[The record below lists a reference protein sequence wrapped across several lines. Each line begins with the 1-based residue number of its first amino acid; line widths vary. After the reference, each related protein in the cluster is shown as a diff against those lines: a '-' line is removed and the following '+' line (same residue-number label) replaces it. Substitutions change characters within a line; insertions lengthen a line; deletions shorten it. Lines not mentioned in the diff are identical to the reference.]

1 MLVDD
6 EPANLTLLEELLRL
20 EGYATVSAE
29 SGAEALSLARA
40 SRPDLILLDIMMPEM
55 NGFDVCEILRKDTAL
70 QTVPVI
76 FLTALDDDTSRLRG
90 LEMMADDYLTK
101 PFNSR
106 LLLAKVENILQ
117 LNKMRSQAVSS
128 QFNQQVKEQSKRQI
142 AAAWEANE
150 YLSEKFQL
158 FVPEQLLGRIAPQ
171 GIESIQLGNVTEE
184 ELTILFCDIRGFTA
198 IAESQEARE
207 TFEWL
212 NAFFTKMNDCITSHG
227 GFIDKYLGDAIM
239 SVFDKPKSHA
249 MDAIEAAVAMQE
261 SLQKFNASR
270 QKYNLENPL
279 NIGTGINTGIGM
291 IGTLGSDR
299 RMDSTVIGDVVNTAS
314 RLENLTKIYGCQ
326 IIVSENAI
334 VHAREFLNGISPN
347 SKSKESLLLKCDLE
361 VETQETITSTSGATA
376 ADSDLPSNNYYYR
389 WIDRVTPRG
398 KQQAI
403 EIYEIWSASSPD
415 SEVKLLTQVLFDK
428 GIQGWQSERYIAAL
442 GYFQQ
447 LIEQNP
453 ADTVVSFYIKRCQ
466 EKLGL
471 IPISSRPEMS

>member
-55 NGFDVCEILRKDTAL
+55 NGFDVCDRLRKDTAL

-117 LNKMRSQAVSS
+117 LSKMRSQAVSS

-212 NAFFTKMNDCITSHG
+212 NAFFTKMNECITSHG

-326 IIVSENAI
+326 IIVSENAL

-347 SKSKESLLLKCDLE
+347 SNSKESLLLKCDLE
-361 VETQETITSTSGATA
+361 VGTQETIISTSRATA
-376 ADSDLPSNNYYYR
+376 ADSDVPSNNYYYR

-453 ADTVVSFYIKRCQ
+453 ADTVVSFYINRCQ

-471 IPISSRPEMS
+471 IPISSHPEMS

>member
-55 NGFDVCEILRKDTAL
+55 NGFDVCDRLRKDTAL

-76 FLTALDDDTSRLRG
+76 FLTALDDDGSRLRG

-117 LNKMRSQAVSS
+117 LSKMRSQAVSS

-239 SVFDKPKSHA
+239 AVFDKPNSHA

-261 SLQKFNASR
+261 SLHKFNANR
-270 QKYNLENPL
+270 QKYNLEYPL

-334 VHAREFLNGISPN
+334 VHAREFLNNISPN
-347 SKSKESLLLKCDLE
+347 SKESLLLKCDLE
-361 VETQETITSTSGATA
+361 VETQETIISTSRATA

-428 GIQGWQSERYIAAL
+428 GIQGWQSERYVAAL

-453 ADTVVSFYIKRCQ
+453 ADTVVSFYINRCQ

-471 IPISSRPEMS
+471 IPTSSRPEMS

>member
-326 IIVSENAI
+326 IIVSENAL

-347 SKSKESLLLKCDLE
+347 SNSKESLLLKCDLE
-361 VETQETITSTSGATA
+361 VGTQETIISPSGATA

>member
-1 MLVDD
+1 
-6 EPANLTLLEELLRL
+6 
-20 EGYATVSAE
+20 
-29 SGAEALSLARA
+29 
-40 SRPDLILLDIMMPEM
+40 
-55 NGFDVCEILRKDTAL
+55 
-70 QTVPVI
+70 
-76 FLTALDDDTSRLRG
+76 
-90 LEMMADDYLTK
+90 
-101 PFNSR
+101 
-106 LLLAKVENILQ
+106 
-117 LNKMRSQAVSS
+117 
-128 QFNQQVKEQSKRQI
+128 
-142 AAAWEANE
+142 
-150 YLSEKFQL
+150 
-158 FVPEQLLGRIAPQ
+158 
-171 GIESIQLGNVTEE
+171 
-184 ELTILFCDIRGFTA
+184 
-198 IAESQEARE
+198 
-207 TFEWL
+207 
-212 NAFFTKMNDCITSHG
+212 
-227 GFIDKYLGDAIM
+227 M

-261 SLQKFNASR
+261 SLQRFNASR
-270 QKYNLENPL
+270 QKYNLENPV

-326 IIVSENAI
+326 IIVSENAL

-347 SKSKESLLLKCDLE
+347 SNSKESLLLKCDLE
-361 VETQETITSTSGATA
+361 VGTQETILSTSRATA
-376 ADSDLPSNNYYYR
+376 ADSDFPSNNYYYR

-428 GIQGWQSERYIAAL
+428 GIQGWQSERYVAAL

-453 ADTVVSFYIKRCQ
+453 ADTVVTFYINRCQ

-471 IPISSRPEMS
+471 IPTSSRPEMS

>member
-55 NGFDVCEILRKDTAL
+55 NGFDVCERLRKDTAL

-117 LNKMRSQAVSS
+117 LSKMRSQAVSS

-212 NAFFTKMNDCITSHG
+212 NAFFTEMNDCITSHG

-239 SVFDKPKSHA
+239 SVFDKRKSHA

-326 IIVSENAI
+326 IIVSENAL

-347 SKSKESLLLKCDLE
+347 SNSKESLLLKCDLE
-361 VETQETITSTSGATA
+361 VGTEETIISTSHATA

-453 ADTVVSFYIKRCQ
+453 ADTVVSFYINRCQ

-471 IPISSRPEMS
+471 IPISSPPEMS